1 MERPMRDSTKGA
13 EVPRS
18 VRELVLGYLNTCQVM
33 SKLWLYAMGFLAL
46 ALPLGFYGA
55 GNSHV
60 EALINGGGFWL
71 ITGILSR
78 LAVFEFRQLRAG
90 WVARRI
96 GRRVRT
102 GTPGWEALVRWI
114 AEEND
119 GNYLN
124 TVLKKLGVS
133 PRSTGIFAT
142 PLQESLAGTAPQ
154 VAEMAG
160 DFFERLVPGAGPDST
175 TETCVYTTTKTQ
187 MLNDDGEWVTVD
199 SETTSH
205 GDLPVDEAMRRAM
218 AMLEEASAK
227 LPDGMI
233 AADAPARRGS
243 IPLSSEEGSRPRP
256 VRVDSRERRR
266 PDYMPLELDEFDPD
280 DEEDEETEER
290 PVGVSK
296 SRRKD

>member
-1 MERPMRDSTKGA
+1 MPMPESVRAID
-13 EVPRS
+13 VPKP

-33 SKLWLYAMGFLAL
+33 NKLWFWAMGILAL

-55 GNSHV
+55 GNTQV

-90 WVARRI
+90 WVARKI
-96 GRRVRT
+96 GRRIRA
-102 GTPGWEALVRWI
+102 GTPEWESLVLWI
-114 AEEND
+114 ADNND

-142 PLQESLAGTAPQ
+142 PLKESLAGTAPQ

-160 DFFERLVPGAGPDST
+160 EFFQKLVPSVDSDST
-175 TETCVYTTTKTQ
+175 QTCVYTTTKTQ

-205 GDLPVDEAMRRAM
+205 GDVPVDEAMRRAM
-218 AMLEEASAK
+218 AMLEEAGAE
-227 LPDGMI
+227 LPAGMA
-233 AADAPARRGS
+233 AADAAARPAS
-243 IPLSSEEGSRPRP
+243 IPLSSAGGERPRP
-256 VRVDSRERRR
+256 VRVEARERRR
-266 PDYMPLELDEFDPD
+266 HPDYLPLELDEFDPD
-280 DEEDEETEER
+280 DDEETEEAS
-290 PVGVSK
+290 VGVSK
-296 SRRKD
+296 SGGKD